1 MAASFMPALTAL
13 LFALGCKLL
22 VHAIKALLCGW
33 IIRGPQ
39 VIAGHRK
46 LFLAASNT
54 VQAIHIAPLQALDLV
69 ARQGT
74 FDSLAE
80 TAFVIGADRIGVLAQ
95 FVTRGLGRTDRCSR
109 GMVACISLARTRQL
123 LTGIHVVSVFTNSM
137 CGGDL
142 NR

>member
-1 MAASFMPALTAL
+1 MPALTAL

-54 VQAIHIAPLQALDLV
+54 IQAIHIAPLQALDLV

-80 TAFVIGADRIGVLAQ
+80 TAFVVGADRIGVLAQ

-109 GMVACISLARTRQL
+109 GKFTCISLARTRQL
-123 LTGIHVVSVFTNSM
+123 LSRVDVVSEFTSSIC
-137 CGGDL
+137 CGNL